1 MLFLLVFED
10 LCHGVV
16 FTTGQS
22 AVNHG
27 HQMFGDG
34 GNADLLDEF
43 AEEAAHHELAGVG
56 FGDAAGFEV
65 EQFLVVEAAHRRGVT
80 GTDDVAVF
88 DFEVRLGIGDG
99 ARGQDQVAV
108 ELVGVGAGGGGLD
121 ERVAH
126 PSGVRALA
134 VERALVDHAGLAVGV
149 VVYHHRAV
157 FDVLA
162 GSTK

>member
-1 MLFLLVFED
+1 MLFLLVFEN

-16 FTTGQS
+16 FATGQS

-27 HQMFGDG
+27 HQMFGNG
-34 GNADLLDEF
+34 GNADFLDEF

-126 PSGVRALA
+126 QVECAPLPSSAPL
-134 VERALVDHAGLAVGV
+134 
-149 VVYHHRAV
+149 
-157 FDVLA
+157 
-162 GSTK
+162 